1 MKLVR
6 FFAVFALVCAF
17 CNAKDFEA
25 DAKIIREMLDKSV
38 ATYKSGDNLSA
49 KKLAEDAYFQHFEN
63 IEGHIGRNMGKK
75 AYLME
80 RKFTNLRKL
89 YQNKADLERIEALI
103 AGLYFDMDEV
113 LPILKGGI
121 RLVAEASD
129 TTYDKAKAEADSIKA
144 EAQRR
149 KEAEAMFAALLGDSS
164 ESNADSSK
172 SSGESIADSSKD
184 SAESNAKTAESTTD
198 SNIDSADYSAI
209 GAQSS
214 AEFQQAAGLNPKLY
228 FIYENISAKLD
239 IAAMRFQKGDFDGAA
254 KLIESAQF
262 DDYRNTKLEIAINK
276 ISNKGNKIQQTMRQ
290 IVREIRTKSIDE
302 KRLRE
307 EITDLSDGLFDILL
321 EIPSE
326 QIALVQVDGFD
337 ESATTKDYAKVAD
350 DIKIA
355 LNNILDSYQNKSPN
369 ALIDALQSAYL
380 DIFEGSGMENKIG
393 AMNADLKLKIEAQFT
408 RGVALIKADAP
419 KDELQKTFD
428 SLNALITSS
437 LDFIQDSSV
446 WFLFLSALSII
457 LREGLEAM
465 LIVVAIVAYL
475 IQSGNSNRTNIVYSA
490 LGVGVFLSFVTAF
503 AVYYFFREY
512 AGQFR
517 ELLEGVTMLVAVAL
531 LLYVGFW
538 LLSKAHKWN
547 EFIKHSAK
555 EAISKGSSYAL
566 WWTVFLAVYR
576 EGAETVLFYQALL
589 FDSNTSADFSAV
601 FGGLAL
607 GCAILIALYLLI
619 KRGAVRIPIKLF
631 FQATSA
637 IIFLMCFS
645 FTGKGVGELI
655 EGKVLTPTLI
665 PYQFDAISWA
675 GLYPYYESLGLQLI
689 VVCFIIGGI
698 IATRKLS
705 QKGQKSP
712 KAGGANA

>member
-6 FFAVFALVCAF
+6 FLAIFALICAF
-17 CNAKDFEA
+17 GNAKDFEA
-25 DAKIIREMLDKSV
+25 DAKIIREMLDKSIAV
-38 ATYKSGDNLSA
+38 YKNGDNLSA

-80 RKFTNLRKL
+80 RRFTNLRKL
-89 YQNKADLERIEALI
+89 YQNKANPQSNDLERIEALI

-149 KEAEAMFAALLGDSS
+149 KEAEAMFAALLGDTGESSANSS
-164 ESNADSSK
+164 ESSVDS
-172 SSGESIADSSKD
+172 AN
-184 SAESNAKTAESTTD
+184 AESNTHPLAP
-198 SNIDSADYSAI
+198 SAREGEQNADSAI

-239 IAAMRFQKGDFDGAA
+239 IAAMRFQKGEIESAA
-254 KLIESAQF
+254 NLIESAQF

-276 ISNKGNKIQQTMRQ
+276 VSDKGNKIQQSMRQ
-290 IVREIRTKSIDE
+290 ITREIREKSIDE

-307 EITDLSDGLFDILL
+307 EITDLSDELFDILL
-321 EIPSE
+321 TITPE
-326 QIALVQVDGFD
+326 QIALVQVKGFD
-337 ESATTKDYAKVAD
+337 ESAVTKDYAKVAD

-355 LNNILDSYQNKSPN
+355 LNNILDSYQNKG
-369 ALIDALQSAYL
+369 AKTLIDALQSAYL

-393 AMNADLKLKIEAQFT
+393 AMNADLKMKIEAQFT

-419 KDELQKTFD
+419 KDDLQKTFD
-428 SLNALITSS
+428 ELNKLIASS

-446 WFLFLSALSII
+446 WFLFISALSII

-601 FGGLAL
+601 IGGLAL
-607 GCAILIALYLLI
+607 GCIILVVLYLLI
-619 KRGAVRIPIKLF
+619 KRGAVKIPIKLF

-645 FTGKGVGELI
+645 FSGKGVGELI

-675 GLYPYYESLGLQLI
+675 GLYPYYESLGLQAI

-705 QKGQKSP
+705 QKGEKSP
-712 KAGGANA
+712 KTGGANA

>member
-6 FFAVFALVCAF
+6 FLAIFALICV
-17 CNAKDFEA
+17 NAKDFEA
-25 DAKIIREMLDKSV
+25 DAKIIREMLDKSIE
-38 ATYKSGDNLSA
+38 TYKSGDNLSA

-103 AGLYFDMDEV
+103 AGLYFDMEEV

-129 TTYDKAKAEADSIKA
+129 TNYDKAKAEADSIKA

-149 KEAEAMFAALLGDSS
+149 KEAEAMFAALLGD
-164 ESNADSSK
+164 E
-172 SSGESIADSSKD
+172 SSG
-184 SAESNAKTAESTTD
+184 ESTTD
-198 SNIDSADYSAI
+198 SGESSAKIAESTADSATKSTDDFSAI
-209 GAQSS
+209 GTPNTLINSS

-239 IAAMRFQKGDFDGAA
+239 IAAMRFQKGDLESAA
-254 KLIESAQF
+254 NLIEDAQF
-262 DDYRNTKLEIAINK
+262 SDYRNTKLEIAINK
-276 ISNKGNKIQQTMRQ
+276 TTSKGKEIQQSMRQ

-307 EITDLSDGLFDILL
+307 EITDLSDKIFDILL
-321 EIPSE
+321 EIPLE
-326 QIALVQVDGFD
+326 QIALVQVEGFD
-337 ESATTKDYAKVAD
+337 ESATSKDYAKVAD

-355 LNNILDSYQNKSPN
+355 LNNILNSYPDKGAN
-369 ALIDALQSAYL
+369 ALIDSLQSVYL

-393 AMNADLKLKIEAQFT
+393 AMNADLKMKIEAQFT
-408 RGVALIKADAP
+408 RGVALIKANAP
-419 KDELQKTFD
+419 KEELQSTFD
-428 SLNALITSS
+428 SLNALIVSS

-446 WFLFLSALSII
+446 WFLFISALSII

-475 IQSGNSNRTNIVYSA
+475 IQSGNQSRTNIVYSA

-517 ELLEGVTMLVAVAL
+517 ELLEGVTMLIAVAL
-531 LLYVGFW
+531 LFYVGFW

-601 FGGLAL
+601 IGGLAL
-607 GCAILIALYLLI
+607 GCVILIVLYLLI
-619 KRGAVRIPIKLF
+619 KRGAVKIPIKLF

-645 FTGKGVGELI
+645 FSGKGVGELI
-655 EGKVLTPTLI
+655 EGKVITPTLI

-689 VVCFIIGGI
+689 VLLFIAGGI
-698 IATRKLS
+698 IATRKLA
-705 QKGQKSP
+705 KKSP
-712 KAGGANA
+712 KTGGVNA

>member
-6 FFAVFALVCAF
+6 FLAIFALICV
-17 CNAKDFEA
+17 NAKDFEA

-38 ATYKSGDNLSA
+38 ETYKSGDNLSA

-103 AGLYFDMDEV
+103 AGLYFDMEEV

-129 TTYDKAKAEADSIKA
+129 TNYDKAKAEADSIKA

-149 KEAEAMFAALLGDSS
+149 KEAEAMFAALLGD
-164 ESNADSSK
+164 E
-172 SSGESIADSSKD
+172 SSGESATDSG
-184 SAESNAKTAESTTD
+184 ESNAKVAESTA
-198 SNIDSADYSAI
+198 DSATKSADDFSAI
-209 GAQSS
+209 GTPNTLINSS

-239 IAAMRFQKGDFDGAA
+239 IAAMRFQKGDLESAA
-254 KLIESAQF
+254 NLIEDAQF
-262 DDYRNTKLEIAINK
+262 SDYRNTKLEIAINK
-276 ISNKGNKIQQTMRQ
+276 TTSKGKEIQQSMRQ

-307 EITDLSDGLFDILL
+307 EITDLSDKIFDILL
-321 EIPSE
+321 EIPLE
-326 QIALVQVDGFD
+326 QITLVQVEGFD
-337 ESATTKDYAKVAD
+337 ESATSKDYAKVAD

-355 LNNILDSYQNKSPN
+355 LNNILDSYPDKGAN
-369 ALIDALQSAYL
+369 ALIDSLQSVYL

-393 AMNADLKLKIEAQFT
+393 AMNADLKMKIEAQFT
-408 RGVALIKADAP
+408 RGVALIKANAP
-419 KDELQKTFD
+419 KEELQSTFD
-428 SLNALITSS
+428 SLNVLIVSS

-446 WFLFLSALSII
+446 WFLFISALTII

-517 ELLEGVTMLVAVAL
+517 ELLEGVTMLIAVAL

-601 FGGLAL
+601 IGGLAL
-607 GCAILIALYLLI
+607 GCVILIVLYLLI
-619 KRGAVRIPIKLF
+619 KRGAVKIPIKLF

-645 FTGKGVGELI
+645 FSGKGVGELI
-655 EGKVLTPTLI
+655 EGKVITPTLI

-689 VVCFIIGGI
+689 VLLFIAGGI
-698 IATRKLS
+698 IATRKLA
-705 QKGQKSP
+705 KKSP
-712 KAGGANA
+712 KTGGVNA

>member
-6 FFAVFALVCAF
+6 FLAIFVLICV
-17 CNAKDFEA
+17 NAKDFEA
-25 DAKIIREMLDKSV
+25 DAKIIREMLDKSIE
-38 ATYKSGDNLSA
+38 TYKSGDNLSA

-89 YQNKADLERIEALI
+89 YQNKANSQSNNLERIEALI
-103 AGLYFDMDEV
+103 AGLYFDMEEV

-129 TTYDKAKAEADSIKA
+129 TNYDKAKAEADSIKA

-149 KEAEAMFAALLGDSS
+149 KEAEAMFAALLGD
-164 ESNADSSK
+164 E
-172 SSGESIADSSKD
+172 SSGESATDSG
-184 SAESNAKTAESTTD
+184 ESNVKIAESTA
-198 SNIDSADYSAI
+198 DSATKSTDDFSAI
-209 GAQSS
+209 GAPNTLINSS

-239 IAAMRFQKGDFDGAA
+239 IAAMRFQKGDLESAA
-254 KLIESAQF
+254 NLIEDAQF
-262 DDYRNTKLEIAINK
+262 SDYRNTKLEIAINK
-276 ISNKGNKIQQTMRQ
+276 TTSKGKEIQQSMRQ

-307 EITDLSDGLFDILL
+307 EITDLSDKIFDILL
-321 EIPSE
+321 EIPLE
-326 QIALVQVDGFD
+326 QIALVQVEGFD
-337 ESATTKDYAKVAD
+337 ESATSKDYAKVAD

-355 LNNILDSYQNKSPN
+355 LNNILDSYPDKGAN
-369 ALIDALQSAYL
+369 ALIDSLQSVYL

-393 AMNADLKLKIEAQFT
+393 AMNADLKMKIEAQFT
-408 RGVALIKADAP
+408 RGVALIKANAP
-419 KDELQKTFD
+419 KEELQSTFD
-428 SLNALITSS
+428 SLNVLIVSS

-446 WFLFLSALSII
+446 WFLFISALSII

-475 IQSGNSNRTNIVYSA
+475 IQSGNQSRTNIVYSA

-517 ELLEGVTMLVAVAL
+517 ELLEGVTMLIAVAL

-547 EFIKHSAK
+547 EFIKSSAK

-601 FGGLAL
+601 IGGLAL
-607 GCAILIALYLLI
+607 GCVILIVLYLLI
-619 KRGAVRIPIKLF
+619 KRGAVKIPIKLF

-645 FTGKGVGELI
+645 FSGKGVGELI
-655 EGKVLTPTLI
+655 EGKVITPTLI

-689 VVCFIIGGI
+689 VLLFIACGI
-698 IATRKLS
+698 ITTRKLA
-705 QKGQKSP
+705 KKSP
-712 KAGGANA
+712 KTGGVNA

>member
-1 MKLVR
+1 MFKILLI
-6 FFAVFALVCAF
+6 FMLFCAGSF
-17 CNAKDFEA
+17 AKDFEK
-25 DAKIIREMLDKSV
+25 DFEGEAKIIRGMLDKSV
-38 ATYKSGDNLSA
+38 ETYKSGDNLAA

-75 AYLME
+75 AFLME

-103 AGLYFDMDEV
+103 AGLYFDIDEV
-113 LPILKGGI
+113 IPILKGGV
-121 RLVAEASD
+121 RLVAEVGD

-144 EAQRR
+144 EAQRSA
-149 KEAEAMFAALLGDSS
+149 EADAMFAALLGE
-164 ESNADSSK
+164 ES
-172 SSGESIADSSKD
+172 
-184 SAESNAKTAESTTD
+184 SAESNAKSAESSVESSVESAESRAESAE
-198 SNIDSADYSAI
+198 SNAKSAESAESSAESQSITATI
-209 GAQSS
+209 GAQGS
-214 AEFQQAAGLNPKLY
+214 AEFERAAGLNPKLY

-239 IAAMRFQKGDFDGAA
+239 IAAMKFQKGDFEGAA
-254 KLIESAQF
+254 NLIEEAQF
-262 DDYRNTKLEIAINK
+262 SDYRNTKLEIAINK
-276 ISNKGNKIQQTMRQ
+276 TTSKGNKIQQNMRQ
-290 IVREIRTKSIDE
+290 ITREIRAKSIDE

-307 EITDLSDGLFDILL
+307 EITDLSDELFDILL
-321 EIPSE
+321 GIGADE
-326 QIALVQVDGFD
+326 IALVQVEGFD
-337 ESATTKDYAKVAD
+337 ESASAKDYAKVAD

-355 LNNILDSYQNKSPN
+355 LNNIIESYGDKGAN
-369 ALIDALQSAYL
+369 ALIDNLQSVYL

-408 RGVALIKADAP
+408 RGVALIKANAP
-419 KDELQKTFD
+419 KEELQQAFD
-428 SLNALITSS
+428 SLNALIASS

-446 WFLFLSALSII
+446 WFLFISALSII

-475 IQSGNSNRTNIVYSA
+475 IQSGNQNRTNIVYSA
-490 LGVGVFLSFVTAF
+490 LGVGVFLSFITAF

-517 ELLEGVTMLVAVAL
+517 ELLEGVTMLVAVVL

-547 EFIKHSAK
+547 DFIKSSAK
-555 EAISKGSSYAL
+555 EAIGKGSGYAL
-566 WWTVFLAVYR
+566 WWCVFLAVYR

-601 FGGLAL
+601 IGGLAL
-607 GCAILIALYLLI
+607 GCAILVALYLLI
-619 KRGAVRIPIKLF
+619 KKGAVRIPIKLF
-631 FQATSA
+631 FQVTSI

-655 EGKVLTPTLI
+655 EGKILTPTLI

-675 GLYPYYESLGLQLI
+675 GLYPYYESLILQAVVATII
-689 VVCFIIGGI
+689 VIGVVF
-698 IATRKLS
+698 TRKITKN
-705 QKGQKSP
+705 KGLKM
-712 KAGGANA
+712 

>member
-6 FFAVFALVCAF
+6 FLAIFALICV
-17 CNAKDFEA
+17 NAKDFEA

-38 ATYKSGDNLSA
+38 ETYKSGDNLSA

-103 AGLYFDMDEV
+103 AGLYFDMEEV

-129 TTYDKAKAEADSIKA
+129 TNYDKAKAEADSIKA

-149 KEAEAMFAALLGDSS
+149 KEAEAMFAALLGD
-164 ESNADSSK
+164 E
-172 SSGESIADSSKD
+172 SSGESATDSGES
-184 SAESNAKTAESTTD
+184 SAKVAESTA
-198 SNIDSADYSAI
+198 DSATKSTDDFSAI
-209 GAQSS
+209 GTPNTLINSS

-239 IAAMRFQKGDFDGAA
+239 IAAMRFQKGDLESAA
-254 KLIESAQF
+254 NLIEDAQF
-262 DDYRNTKLEIAINK
+262 SDYRNTKLEIVINK
-276 ISNKGNKIQQTMRQ
+276 TTSKGKEIQQSMRQ

-307 EITDLSDGLFDILL
+307 EITDLSDKIFDILL
-321 EIPSE
+321 EIPLE
-326 QIALVQVDGFD
+326 QIALVQVEGFD
-337 ESATTKDYAKVAD
+337 ESATSKDYAKVAD

-355 LNNILDSYQNKSPN
+355 LNNILDSYPDKGAN
-369 ALIDALQSAYL
+369 ALIDSLQSVYL

-393 AMNADLKLKIEAQFT
+393 AMNADLKMKIEAQFT
-408 RGVALIKADAP
+408 RGVALIKANAP
-419 KDELQKTFD
+419 KEELQSTFD
-428 SLNALITSS
+428 SLNVLIVSS

-446 WFLFLSALSII
+446 WFLFISALSII

-475 IQSGNSNRTNIVYSA
+475 IQSGNQSRTNIVYSA

-517 ELLEGVTMLVAVAL
+517 ELLEGVTMLIAVAL

-547 EFIKHSAK
+547 EFIKSSAK

-601 FGGLAL
+601 IGGLAL
-607 GCAILIALYLLI
+607 GCVILIVLYLLI
-619 KRGAVRIPIKLF
+619 KRGAVKIPIKLF

-645 FTGKGVGELI
+645 FSGKGVGELI
-655 EGKVLTPTLI
+655 EGKVITPTLI

-689 VVCFIIGGI
+689 VLLFIAGGI
-698 IATRKLS
+698 ITTRKLA
-705 QKGQKSP
+705 KKSP
-712 KAGGANA
+712 KTGGVNA

>member
-1 MKLVR
+1 MKLAKLVR
-6 FFAVFALVCAF
+6 FLAIFVIICV
-17 CNAKDFEA
+17 NAKDFEA

-38 ATYKSGDNLSA
+38 ETYKSGDNLSA

-103 AGLYFDMDEV
+103 AGLYFDMEEV
-113 LPILKGGI
+113 LPVLKGGI

-129 TTYDKAKAEADSIKA
+129 TNYDKAKAEADSIKA

-149 KEAEAMFAALLGDSS
+149 KEAEAMFAALLGD
-164 ESNADSSK
+164 E
-172 SSGESIADSSKD
+172 SSGESATDSGES
-184 SAESNAKTAESTTD
+184 SAKVAESTA
-198 SNIDSADYSAI
+198 DSATKSTDDFSAI
-209 GAQSS
+209 GAPNTLINSS

-239 IAAMRFQKGDFDGAA
+239 IAAMRFQKGDLESAA
-254 KLIESAQF
+254 NLIEDAQF
-262 DDYRNTKLEIAINK
+262 SDYRNTKLEIVINK
-276 ISNKGNKIQQTMRQ
+276 TTSKGKEIQQSMRQ

-307 EITDLSDGLFDILL
+307 EITDLSDKIFDILL
-321 EIPSE
+321 EIPLE
-326 QIALVQVDGFD
+326 QIALVQVEGFD
-337 ESATTKDYAKVAD
+337 ESATSKDYAKVAD

-355 LNNILDSYQNKSPN
+355 LNNILDSYPDKGANV
-369 ALIDALQSAYL
+369 LIDSLQSVYL

-393 AMNADLKLKIEAQFT
+393 AMNADLKMKIEAQFT
-408 RGVALIKADAP
+408 RGVALIKANAP
-419 KDELQKTFD
+419 KEELQSTFD
-428 SLNALITSS
+428 SLNVLIVSS

-446 WFLFLSALSII
+446 WFLFISALSII

-475 IQSGNSNRTNIVYSA
+475 IQSGNQSRTNIVYSA

-517 ELLEGVTMLVAVAL
+517 ELLEGVTMLIAVAL

-547 EFIKHSAK
+547 EFIKSSAK

-601 FGGLAL
+601 IGGLAL
-607 GCAILIALYLLI
+607 GCVILIVLYLLI
-619 KRGAVRIPIKLF
+619 KRGAVKIPIKLF

-645 FTGKGVGELI
+645 FSGKGVGELI
-655 EGKVLTPTLI
+655 EGKVITPTLI

-689 VVCFIIGGI
+689 VLLFIAGGI
-698 IATRKLS
+698 IATRKLA
-705 QKGQKSP
+705 KKSP
-712 KAGGANA
+712 KTGGVNA

>member
-6 FFAVFALVCAF
+6 LLAIFVLVCGVAF
-17 CNAKDFEA
+17 AKVEDFEGE
-25 DAKIIREMLDKSV
+25 AKIIRGILDKSV
-38 ATYKSGDNLSA
+38 ATYKNGDNLAA

-75 AYLME
+75 AFLME

-89 YQNKADLERIEALI
+89 YQDKADLERIEALI
-103 AGLYFDMDEV
+103 AGLYFDIDEV
-113 LPILKGGI
+113 IPILNSGF
-121 RLVAEASD
+121 RLVAEVSD

-149 KEAEAMFAALLGDSS
+149 AEAEAMFAALLGNSDDLKES
-164 ESNADSSK
+164 EDLDEQK
-172 SSGESIADSSKD
+172 VESISETNESKV
-184 SAESNAKTAESTTD
+184 D
-198 SNIDSADYSAI
+198 SNKSIVSTI
-209 GAQSS
+209 GAQGS

-239 IAAMRFQKGDFDGAA
+239 IAAMKFQKGDLESAA
-254 KLIESAQF
+254 NLIEEAQF
-262 DDYRNTKLEIAINK
+262 SDYRNTKLEIAINK
-276 ISNKGNKIQQTMRQ
+276 VSNQGNKIQQNMRE
-290 IVREIRTKSIDE
+290 IVREIREKKIDE

-307 EITDLSDGLFDILL
+307 AITDLGDGLFDILL
-321 EIPSE
+321 TIPPE
-326 QIALVQVDGFD
+326 EIALVQVEGFD
-337 ESATTKDYAKVAD
+337 EASLTKDYSKVAD

-355 LNNILDSYQNKSPN
+355 LNNILESYPDKGSS
-369 ALIDALQSAYL
+369 ALIDMLQSTYL
-380 DIFEGSGMENKIG
+380 DVFEASGMENKIG

-408 RGVALIKADAP
+408 RGVALIKANAP
-419 KDELQKTFD
+419 KDDLQKTFD
-428 SLNALITSS
+428 GLNKLIVSS

-607 GCAILIALYLLI
+607 GCVILIGLYLLI
-619 KRGAVRIPIKLF
+619 KRGAVQIPIKLF
-631 FQATSA
+631 FQVTS
-637 IIFLMCFS
+637 IVIFLMCFS

-655 EGKVLTPTLI
+655 EGKVITPTLI

-689 VVCFIIGGI
+689 VLCLIAGGI
-698 IATRKLS
+698 IATRKF
-705 QKGQKSP
+705 SP
-712 KAGGANA
+712 KRAESPKTGGVNT

>member
-1 MKLVR
+1 MKLAKLVR
-6 FFAVFALVCAF
+6 FLAIFVIICV
-17 CNAKDFEA
+17 NAKDFEA
-25 DAKIIREMLDKSV
+25 DAKIIREMLDKSIE
-38 ATYKSGDNLSA
+38 TYKSGDNLSA

-103 AGLYFDMDEV
+103 AGLYFDMEEV

-129 TTYDKAKAEADSIKA
+129 TNYDKAKAEADSIKA

-149 KEAEAMFAALLGDSS
+149 KEAEAMFAALLGD
-164 ESNADSSK
+164 E
-172 SSGESIADSSKD
+172 SSGESATDSG
-184 SAESNAKTAESTTD
+184 ESNAKVAESTA
-198 SNIDSADYSAI
+198 DSATKSTDDFSAI
-209 GAQSS
+209 GTPNTLINSS
-214 AEFQQAAGLNPKLY
+214 AEFHQAAGLNPKLY

-239 IAAMRFQKGDFDGAA
+239 IAAMSFQKGDLESAA
-254 KLIESAQF
+254 NLIEDAQF
-262 DDYRNTKLEIAINK
+262 SDYRNTKLEIAINK
-276 ISNKGNKIQQTMRQ
+276 TTSKGKEIQQSMRQ

-307 EITDLSDGLFDILL
+307 EITDLSDKIFDILL
-321 EIPSE
+321 EIPLE
-326 QIALVQVDGFD
+326 QIALVQVEGFD
-337 ESATTKDYAKVAD
+337 ESATSKDYAKVAD

-355 LNNILDSYQNKSPN
+355 LNNILDSYPDKGAN
-369 ALIDALQSAYL
+369 ALIDSLQSVYL

-393 AMNADLKLKIEAQFT
+393 AMNADLKMKIEAQFT
-408 RGVALIKADAP
+408 RGVALIKANAP
-419 KDELQKTFD
+419 KEELQSTFD
-428 SLNALITSS
+428 SLNVLIVNS

-446 WFLFLSALSII
+446 WFLFISALSII

-475 IQSGNSNRTNIVYSA
+475 IQSGNQSRTNIVYSA

-517 ELLEGVTMLVAVAL
+517 ELLEGVTMLIAVAL

-601 FGGLAL
+601 IGGLAL
-607 GCAILIALYLLI
+607 GCVILIVLYLLI
-619 KRGAVRIPIKLF
+619 KRGAVKIPIKLF

-645 FTGKGVGELI
+645 FSGKGVGELI
-655 EGKVLTPTLI
+655 EGKVITPTLI

-689 VVCFIIGGI
+689 VLLFIAGGI
-698 IATRKLS
+698 ITTRKLA
-705 QKGQKSP
+705 KKSP
-712 KAGGANA
+712 KTGGVNA

>member
-1 MKLVR
+1 MRLVK
-6 FFAVFALVCAF
+6 FFSIFVLGIALNFVFGAE
-17 CNAKDFEA
+17 KDFEG
-25 DAKIIREMLDKSV
+25 DVKNIREMLDKSV
-38 ATYKSGDNLSA
+38 VEYKNGDNLAA
-49 KKLAEDAYFQHFEN
+49 KKLAEDAYFRHFEN

-75 AYLME
+75 AFLME

-103 AGLYFDMDEV
+103 AGLYFDIDEV
-113 LPILKGGI
+113 IPILKGGV
-121 RLVAEASD
+121 RLVAEVSD

-144 EAQRR
+144 DAQRSA
-149 KEAEAMFAALLGDSS
+149 EADAMFAALLG
-164 ESNADSSK
+164 E
-172 SSGESIADSSKD
+172 D
-184 SAESNAKTAESTTD
+184 SAESKGESSADSSDSSAKVAESNAESSESTAD
-198 SNIDSADYSAI
+198 SSQSIISTI
-209 GAQSS
+209 GAQGS

-239 IAAMRFQKGDFDGAA
+239 IAAMKFQKGDLEGAA
-254 KLIESAQF
+254 NLIEDAQF
-262 DDYRNTKLEIAINK
+262 NDYRNTKLEVAINK
-276 ISNKGNKIQQTMRQ
+276 SNAKGNKIQQNMRQ
-290 IVREIRTKSIDE
+290 IVREIRENSIDE

-321 EIPSE
+321 GIGAEE
-326 QIALVQVDGFD
+326 IALVQVEGFD
-337 ESATTKDYAKVAD
+337 ESANTKDYAKVAD

-355 LNNILDSYQNKSPN
+355 LNNIIESYGDKGAN
-369 ALIDALQSAYL
+369 ALIDNLQSVYL

-393 AMNADLKLKIEAQFT
+393 AMNADLKMKIEAQFT

-419 KDELQKTFD
+419 KEELQQAFD
-428 SLNALITSS
+428 TLNALMAQS
-437 LDFIQDSSV
+437 LDFIMDSSV
-446 WFLFLSALSII
+446 WFLFISALSII

-475 IQSGNSNRTNIVYSA
+475 IQSGNQSRTNIVYSA
-490 LGVGVFLSFVTAF
+490 LGVGVFLSFITAF

-517 ELLEGVTMLVAVAL
+517 ELLEGVTMLIAVAL

-538 LLSKAHKWN
+538 LLSKANKWN
-547 EFIKHSAK
+547 EFIKSSAK
-555 EAISKGSSYAL
+555 EAITKGSSYAL
-566 WWTVFLAVYR
+566 WWCVFLAVYR

-601 FGGLAL
+601 IGGLAL
-607 GCAILIALYLLI
+607 GCAILVALYLLI

-631 FQATSA
+631 FQVTSI

-645 FTGKGVGELI
+645 FTGKGIGELI
-655 EGKVLTPTLI
+655 EGKILTPTLI

-675 GLYPYYESLGLQLI
+675 GLYPYYESLVAQLI
-689 VVCFIIGGI
+689 IAILIVGGV
-698 IATRKLS
+698 IATNAISK
-705 QKGQKSP
+705 KSP
-712 KAGGANA
+712 KTGGANAKN

>member
-6 FFAVFALVCAF
+6 FLAIFALICV
-17 CNAKDFEA
+17 NAKDFEA
-25 DAKIIREMLDKSV
+25 DAKIIREMLDKSIE
-38 ATYKSGDNLSA
+38 TYKSGDNLSA

-89 YQNKADLERIEALI
+89 YQNKANSQSNNLERIEALI
-103 AGLYFDMDEV
+103 AGLYFDMEEV
-113 LPILKGGI
+113 LPVLKGGI

-129 TTYDKAKAEADSIKA
+129 TNYDKAKAEADSIKA

-149 KEAEAMFAALLGDSS
+149 KEAEAMFAALLGD
-164 ESNADSSK
+164 E
-172 SSGESIADSSKD
+172 SSGESATDSG
-184 SAESNAKTAESTTD
+184 ESNAKVAESTA
-198 SNIDSADYSAI
+198 DSATKSTDDFSAI
-209 GAQSS
+209 GTPNTLINSS

-239 IAAMRFQKGDFDGAA
+239 IAAMRFQKGDLESAA
-254 KLIESAQF
+254 NLIEDAQF
-262 DDYRNTKLEIAINK
+262 SDYRNTKLEIAINK
-276 ISNKGNKIQQTMRQ
+276 TTNKGKEIQQSMRQ

-307 EITDLSDGLFDILL
+307 EITDLSDKIFDILL
-321 EIPSE
+321 EIPLE
-326 QIALVQVDGFD
+326 QIALVQVEGFD
-337 ESATTKDYAKVAD
+337 ESATSKDYAKVAD

-355 LNNILDSYQNKSPN
+355 LNNILDSYPDKGAN
-369 ALIDALQSAYL
+369 ALIDSLQSVYL

-393 AMNADLKLKIEAQFT
+393 AMNADLKMKIEAQFT
-408 RGVALIKADAP
+408 RGVALIKANAP
-419 KDELQKTFD
+419 KEELQSTFD
-428 SLNALITSS
+428 SLNVLIVSS

-446 WFLFLSALSII
+446 WFLFISALSII

-475 IQSGNSNRTNIVYSA
+475 IQSGNQSRTNIVYSA

-517 ELLEGVTMLVAVAL
+517 ELLEGVTMLIAVAL

-601 FGGLAL
+601 IGGLAL
-607 GCAILIALYLLI
+607 GCVILIVLYLLI
-619 KRGAVRIPIKLF
+619 KRGAVKIPIKLF

-645 FTGKGVGELI
+645 FSGKGVGELI
-655 EGKVLTPTLI
+655 EGKVITPTLI

-689 VVCFIIGGI
+689 VLLFIACGI
-698 IATRKLS
+698 ITTRKLA
-705 QKGQKSP
+705 KKSP
-712 KAGGANA
+712 KTGGVNA

>member
-6 FFAVFALVCAF
+6 FLAIFFVLICG
-17 CNAKDFEA
+17 NAKDFEA

-38 ATYKSGDNLSA
+38 ATYKNGDNLSA

-80 RKFTNLRKL
+80 RRFTNLRKL

-121 RLVAEASD
+121 RLVAEVSD

-164 ESNADSSK
+164 ESSGEPTADSST
-172 SSGESIADSSKD
+172 DL
-184 SAESNAKTAESTTD
+184 AESNAKVAESATD
-198 SNIDSADYSAI
+198 SGDSSESADYSAI

-239 IAAMRFQKGDFDGAA
+239 IAAMRFQKGEIESAA
-254 KLIESAQF
+254 NLIESAQF

-276 ISNKGNKIQQTMRQ
+276 ISDKGNKIQQSMRQ
-290 IVREIRTKSIDE
+290 ITREIREKGIDE

-307 EITDLSDGLFDILL
+307 EITDLSDELFDILL
-321 EIPSE
+321 TIEPE

-337 ESATTKDYAKVAD
+337 ESATSKDYAKVAD

-355 LNNILDSYQNKSPN
+355 LNNILDSYQNKSAN

-393 AMNADLKLKIEAQFT
+393 AMNADLKMKIEAQFT

-419 KDELQKTFD
+419 KEDLQKTFD
-428 SLNALITSS
+428 SLNALIASS

-446 WFLFLSALSII
+446 WFLFISALSII

-601 FGGLAL
+601 IGGLAL
-607 GCAILIALYLLI
+607 GCVILVVLYLLI
-619 KRGAVRIPIKLF
+619 KRGAVKIPIKLF

-655 EGKVLTPTLI
+655 EGKVLSPTLI

-675 GLYPYYESLGLQLI
+675 GLYPYYESLGLQAI
-689 VVCFIIGGI
+689 VVCFIVGGI

-705 QKGQKSP
+705 QKGEKSP
-712 KAGGANA
+712 KTGGANA

>member
-6 FFAVFALVCAF
+6 FLAIFALICV
-17 CNAKDFEA
+17 NAKDFEA
-25 DAKIIREMLDKSV
+25 DAKIIREMLDKSIE
-38 ATYKSGDNLSA
+38 TYKSGDNLSA

-103 AGLYFDMDEV
+103 AGLYFDMEEV

-129 TTYDKAKAEADSIKA
+129 TNYDKAKAEADSIKA

-149 KEAEAMFAALLGDSS
+149 KEAEAMFAALLGD
-164 ESNADSSK
+164 E
-172 SSGESIADSSKD
+172 SSGESATDSG
-184 SAESNAKTAESTTD
+184 ESNAKVAESTA
-198 SNIDSADYSAI
+198 DSATKSTDDFSAI
-209 GAQSS
+209 GTPNTLINSS

-239 IAAMRFQKGDFDGAA
+239 IATMRFQKGDLESAA
-254 KLIESAQF
+254 NLIEDAQF
-262 DDYRNTKLEIAINK
+262 SDYRNTKLEIAINK
-276 ISNKGNKIQQTMRQ
+276 TTNKGKEIQQSMRQ

-307 EITDLSDGLFDILL
+307 EITDLSDKIFDILL
-321 EIPSE
+321 EIPLE
-326 QIALVQVDGFD
+326 QIALVQVEGFD
-337 ESATTKDYAKVAD
+337 ESATSKDYAKVAD

-355 LNNILDSYQNKSPN
+355 LNNILDSYPDKGAN
-369 ALIDALQSAYL
+369 ALIDSLQSVYL

-393 AMNADLKLKIEAQFT
+393 AMNADLKMKIEAQFT
-408 RGVALIKADAP
+408 RGVALIKANAP
-419 KDELQKTFD
+419 KEELQSTFD
-428 SLNALITSS
+428 SLNVLIVSS

-446 WFLFLSALSII
+446 WFLFISALSII

-475 IQSGNSNRTNIVYSA
+475 IQSGNQSRTNIVYSA

-517 ELLEGVTMLVAVAL
+517 ELLEGVTMLIAVAL

-601 FGGLAL
+601 IGGLAL
-607 GCAILIALYLLI
+607 GCVILIVLYLLI
-619 KRGAVRIPIKLF
+619 KRGAVKIPIKLF

-645 FTGKGVGELI
+645 FSGKGVGELI
-655 EGKVLTPTLI
+655 EGKVITPTLI

-689 VVCFIIGGI
+689 VLLFIAGGI
-698 IATRKLS
+698 IATRKLA
-705 QKGQKSP
+705 KKSP
-712 KAGGANA
+712 KTGGVNA

>member
-6 FFAVFALVCAF
+6 FLAIFALICV
-17 CNAKDFEA
+17 NAKDFEA
-25 DAKIIREMLDKSV
+25 DAKIIREMLDKSIE
-38 ATYKSGDNLSA
+38 TYKSGDNLSA

-103 AGLYFDMDEV
+103 AGLYFDMEEV

-121 RLVAEASD
+121 RLVAETSD
-129 TTYDKAKAEADSIKA
+129 TNYDKAKAEADSIKA

-149 KEAEAMFAALLGDSS
+149 KEAEAMFAALLGD
-164 ESNADSSK
+164 E
-172 SSGESIADSSKD
+172 SSGESATDSG
-184 SAESNAKTAESTTD
+184 ESNAKVAESTA
-198 SNIDSADYSAI
+198 DSATKSTDDFSAI
-209 GAQSS
+209 GTPNTLINSS

-239 IAAMRFQKGDFDGAA
+239 IAAMRFQKGDLESAA
-254 KLIESAQF
+254 NLIEDAQF
-262 DDYRNTKLEIAINK
+262 SDYRNTKLEIVINK
-276 ISNKGNKIQQTMRQ
+276 TTSKGKEIQQSMRQ

-307 EITDLSDGLFDILL
+307 EITDLSDKIFDILL
-321 EIPSE
+321 EIPLE
-326 QIALVQVDGFD
+326 QIALVQVEGFD
-337 ESATTKDYAKVAD
+337 ESATSKDYAKVAD

-355 LNNILDSYQNKSPN
+355 LNNILDSYPDKGAN
-369 ALIDALQSAYL
+369 ALIDSLQSVYL

-393 AMNADLKLKIEAQFT
+393 AMNADLKMKIEAQFT
-408 RGVALIKADAP
+408 RGVALIKANAP
-419 KDELQKTFD
+419 KEELQSTFD
-428 SLNALITSS
+428 SLNVLIVSS

-446 WFLFLSALSII
+446 WFLFISALSII

-475 IQSGNSNRTNIVYSA
+475 IQSGNQSRTNIVYSA

-517 ELLEGVTMLVAVAL
+517 ELLEGVTMLIAVAL

-601 FGGLAL
+601 IGGLAL
-607 GCAILIALYLLI
+607 GCVILIVLYLLI
-619 KRGAVRIPIKLF
+619 KRGAVKIPIKLF

-645 FTGKGVGELI
+645 FSGKGVGELI
-655 EGKVLTPTLI
+655 EGKVITPTLI

-689 VVCFIIGGI
+689 VLLFIAGGI
-698 IATRKLS
+698 ITTRKLA
-705 QKGQKSP
+705 KKSP
-712 KAGGANA
+712 KTGGVNA

>member
-1 MKLVR
+1 MRLVKV
-6 FFAVFALVCAF
+6 FGIFALGFAVAF
-17 CNAKDFEA
+17 GADKDFEGE
-25 DAKIIREMLDKSV
+25 AKIIRGMLDKSV
-38 ATYKSGDNLSA
+38 ETYKSGDNLAA

-75 AYLME
+75 AFLME

-103 AGLYFDMDEV
+103 AGLYFDIDEV
-113 LPILKGGI
+113 IPILKGGV
-121 RLVAEASD
+121 RLVAEVSD

-144 EAQRR
+144 EAQRSA
-149 KEAEAMFAALLGDSS
+149 EADAMFAALLGENLGESKGESNVDSS
-164 ESNADSSK
+164 DLGAKVAESN
-172 SSGESIADSSKD
+172 
-184 SAESNAKTAESTTD
+184 AESNAKSTD
-198 SNIDSADYSAI
+198 SNESQSILATI
-209 GAQSS
+209 GAQGS

-239 IAAMRFQKGDFDGAA
+239 IAAMKFQKGDFEGAA
-254 KLIESAQF
+254 NLIEEVQF
-262 DDYRNTKLEIAINK
+262 GDYRNTKLEIAINK
-276 ISNKGNKIQQTMRQ
+276 TTSKGNKIQQNMRQ
-290 IVREIRTKSIDE
+290 ITREIRAKSIDE

-307 EITDLSDGLFDILL
+307 EIVDLSDELFDILL
-321 EIPSE
+321 SIGADE
-326 QIALVQVDGFD
+326 IALVQVEGFD
-337 ESATTKDYAKVAD
+337 ESASAKDYAKVAD

-355 LNNILDSYQNKSPN
+355 LNNIIESYGDKGAN
-369 ALIDALQSAYL
+369 ALIDNLQSVYL

-408 RGVALIKADAP
+408 RGVALIKANAP
-419 KDELQKTFD
+419 KEELQQAFD
-428 SLNALITSS
+428 SLNALIASS

-446 WFLFLSALSII
+446 WFLFISALSII

-475 IQSGNSNRTNIVYSA
+475 IQSGNQNRTNIVYSA
-490 LGVGVFLSFVTAF
+490 LGVGVFLSFITAF

-547 EFIKHSAK
+547 DFIKSSAK
-555 EAISKGSSYAL
+555 EAIGKGSGYAL
-566 WWTVFLAVYR
+566 WWCVFLAVYR

-601 FGGLAL
+601 IGGLAL
-607 GCAILIALYLLI
+607 GCAILVALYLLI
-619 KRGAVRIPIKLF
+619 KKGAVRIPIKLF
-631 FQATSA
+631 FQVTSI

-655 EGKVLTPTLI
+655 EGKILTPTLI

-675 GLYPYYESLGLQLI
+675 GLYPYYESLILQAVVATII
-689 VVCFIIGGI
+689 VIGVVF
-698 IATRKLS
+698 TRKITKN
-705 QKGQKSP
+705 KGLKM
-712 KAGGANA
+712 

>member
-6 FFAVFALVCAF
+6 FLAIFALICV
-17 CNAKDFEA
+17 NAKDFEA
-25 DAKIIREMLDKSV
+25 DAKIIREMLDKSIE
-38 ATYKSGDNLSA
+38 TYKSGDNLSA

-103 AGLYFDMDEV
+103 AGLYFDMEEV
-113 LPILKGGI
+113 LPVLKGGI

-129 TTYDKAKAEADSIKA
+129 TNYDKAKAEADSIKA

-149 KEAEAMFAALLGDSS
+149 KEAEAMFAALLGD
-164 ESNADSSK
+164 E
-172 SSGESIADSSKD
+172 SSGESSTDSG
-184 SAESNAKTAESTTD
+184 ESNAKVAESTA
-198 SNIDSADYSAI
+198 DSATKSTDDFSAI
-209 GAQSS
+209 GTPNTLINSS

-239 IAAMRFQKGDFDGAA
+239 IAAMRFQKGDLESAA
-254 KLIESAQF
+254 NLIEDAQF
-262 DDYRNTKLEIAINK
+262 SDYRNTKLEIAINK
-276 ISNKGNKIQQTMRQ
+276 TTSKGKEIQQSMRQ

-307 EITDLSDGLFDILL
+307 EITDLSDKIFDILL
-321 EIPSE
+321 EIPLE
-326 QIALVQVDGFD
+326 QIALVQVEGFD
-337 ESATTKDYAKVAD
+337 ESATSKDYAKVAD

-355 LNNILDSYQNKSPN
+355 LNNILDSYPDKGAN
-369 ALIDALQSAYL
+369 ALIDSLQSVYL

-393 AMNADLKLKIEAQFT
+393 AMNADLKMKIEAQFT
-408 RGVALIKADAP
+408 RGVALIKANAP
-419 KDELQKTFD
+419 KEELQSTFD
-428 SLNALITSS
+428 SLNVLIVSS

-446 WFLFLSALSII
+446 WFLFISALSII

-475 IQSGNSNRTNIVYSA
+475 IQSGNQSRTNIVYSA

-517 ELLEGVTMLVAVAL
+517 ELLEGVTMLIAVAL

-547 EFIKHSAK
+547 EFIKSSAK

-601 FGGLAL
+601 IGGLAL
-607 GCAILIALYLLI
+607 GCVILIVLYLLI
-619 KRGAVRIPIKLF
+619 KRGAVKIPIKLF

-645 FTGKGVGELI
+645 FSGKGVGELI
-655 EGKVLTPTLI
+655 EGKVITPTLI

-689 VVCFIIGGI
+689 VLLFIAGGI
-698 IATRKLS
+698 IATRKLA
-705 QKGQKSP
+705 KKSP
-712 KAGGANA
+712 KTGGVNA

>member
-6 FFAVFALVCAF
+6 FFAIFALVCAF
-17 CNAKDFEA
+17 GNAKDFEA

-121 RLVAEASD
+121 RLVAEVSD

-164 ESNADSSK
+164 ESSANSSE
-172 SSGESIADSSKD
+172 SSGESVADSSKD

-198 SNIDSADYSAI
+198 SSADSADFSAI

-239 IAAMRFQKGDFDGAA
+239 IAAMRFQKGDFDSAA

-276 ISNKGNKIQQTMRQ
+276 ISNKGNKIQQSMRQ

-307 EITDLSDGLFDILL
+307 EITDLSDELFDILL
-321 EIPSE
+321 EIPNE

-337 ESATTKDYAKVAD
+337 ESATSKDYAKVAD

-355 LNNILDSYQNKSPN
+355 LNNILDSYQNKSAN

-393 AMNADLKLKIEAQFT
+393 AMNADLKMKIEAQFT

-419 KDELQKTFD
+419 KEDLQKTFD
-428 SLNALITSS
+428 SLNALIASS

-446 WFLFLSALSII
+446 WFLFISALSII

-517 ELLEGVTMLVAVAL
+517 ELLEGITMLVAVAL

-601 FGGLAL
+601 IGGLAL
-607 GCAILIALYLLI
+607 GCIILIVLYLLI
-619 KRGAVRIPIKLF
+619 KRGAVKIPIKLF

-655 EGKVLTPTLI
+655 EGKVLSPTLI

-689 VVCFIIGGI
+689 VVCFIVGGI

-712 KAGGANA
+712 KTGGANA

>member
-6 FFAVFALVCAF
+6 FLAIFALVCAF
-17 CNAKDFEA
+17 GNAKDFEA

-121 RLVAEASD
+121 RLVAEVSD

-164 ESNADSSK
+164 DSATNSSE
-172 SSGESIADSSKD
+172 SSGESVVDSSKD
-184 SAESNAKTAESTTD
+184 SSESPTKVAESTD
-198 SNIDSADYSAI
+198 DFSAI

-239 IAAMRFQKGDFDGAA
+239 IAAMRFQKGDFDSAA
-254 KLIESAQF
+254 KLIENAQF

-276 ISNKGNKIQQTMRQ
+276 ISNKGNKIQQSMRQ

-307 EITDLSDGLFDILL
+307 EITDLSDELFDILL
-321 EIPSE
+321 TITPE

-393 AMNADLKLKIEAQFT
+393 AMNADLKMKIEAQFT

-419 KDELQKTFD
+419 KEDLQKTFD
-428 SLNALITSS
+428 SLNALIASS

-446 WFLFLSALSII
+446 WFLFISALSII

-601 FGGLAL
+601 IGGLAL
-607 GCAILIALYLLI
+607 GCIILIVLYLLI
-619 KRGAVRIPIKLF
+619 KRGAVKIPIKLF

-645 FTGKGVGELI
+645 FSGKGVGELI
-655 EGKVLTPTLI
+655 EGKVLSPTLI

-689 VVCFIIGGI
+689 VVCFIVGGI

-705 QKGQKSP
+705 QKGEKSP

>member
-6 FFAVFALVCAF
+6 FLAIFALICV
-17 CNAKDFEA
+17 NAKDFEA
-25 DAKIIREMLDKSV
+25 DAKIIREMLDKSIE
-38 ATYKSGDNLSA
+38 TYKSGDNLSA

-89 YQNKADLERIEALI
+89 YQNKANSQSNNLERIEALI
-103 AGLYFDMDEV
+103 AGLYFDMEEV

-129 TTYDKAKAEADSIKA
+129 TNYDKAKAEADSIKA

-149 KEAEAMFAALLGDSS
+149 KEAEAMFAALLGD
-164 ESNADSSK
+164 E
-172 SSGESIADSSKD
+172 SSGESATDSG
-184 SAESNAKTAESTTD
+184 ESNAKVAESTA
-198 SNIDSADYSAI
+198 DSATKSTDDFSAI
-209 GAQSS
+209 GTPNTLINSS

-239 IAAMRFQKGDFDGAA
+239 IAAMRFQKGDLESAA
-254 KLIESAQF
+254 NLIEDAQF
-262 DDYRNTKLEIAINK
+262 SDYRNTKLEIVINK
-276 ISNKGNKIQQTMRQ
+276 TTSKGKEIQQSMRQ

-307 EITDLSDGLFDILL
+307 EITDLSDKIFDILL
-321 EIPSE
+321 EIPLE
-326 QIALVQVDGFD
+326 QIALVQVEGFD
-337 ESATTKDYAKVAD
+337 ESATSKDYAKVAD

-355 LNNILDSYQNKSPN
+355 LNNILDSYPDKGAN
-369 ALIDALQSAYL
+369 ALIDSLQSVYL

-393 AMNADLKLKIEAQFT
+393 AMNADLKMKIEAQFT
-408 RGVALIKADAP
+408 RGVALIKANAP
-419 KDELQKTFD
+419 KEELQSTFD
-428 SLNALITSS
+428 SLNVLIVSS

-446 WFLFLSALSII
+446 WFLFISALSII

-475 IQSGNSNRTNIVYSA
+475 IQSGNQSRTNIVYSA

-517 ELLEGVTMLVAVAL
+517 ELLEGVTMLIAVAL

-601 FGGLAL
+601 IGGLAL
-607 GCAILIALYLLI
+607 GCVILIVLYLLI
-619 KRGAVRIPIKLF
+619 KRGAVKIPIKLF

-645 FTGKGVGELI
+645 FSGKGIGELI
-655 EGKVLTPTLI
+655 EGKVITPTLI

-689 VVCFIIGGI
+689 VLLFIAGGI
-698 IATRKLS
+698 IATRKLA
-705 QKGQKSP
+705 KKSP
-712 KAGGANA
+712 KTGGVNA

>member
-1 MKLVR
+1 MRLVR
-6 FFAVFALVCAF
+6 FFGIFVLGFTLAF
-17 CNAKDFEA
+17 GADKDFEGE
-25 DAKIIREMLDKSV
+25 AKIIRGMLDKSV
-38 ATYKSGDNLSA
+38 ETYKSGDNLAA

-75 AYLME
+75 AFLME

-89 YQNKADLERIEALI
+89 YQNNADLERIEALI
-103 AGLYFDMDEV
+103 AGLYFDIDEV
-113 LPILKGGI
+113 IPILKGGV
-121 RLVAEASD
+121 RLVAEVGD

-144 EAQRR
+144 EAQRSA
-149 KEAEAMFAALLGDSS
+149 EADAMFAALMGEDSAESKGESSADSKDSS
-164 ESNADSSK
+164 ESNAK
-172 SSGESIADSSKD
+172 VAESSGESTESTDSS
-184 SAESNAKTAESTTD
+184 ESQSIVST
-198 SNIDSADYSAI
+198 I
-209 GAQSS
+209 GAQGS

-239 IAAMRFQKGDFDGAA
+239 IAAMKFQKGDFDGAA
-254 KLIESAQF
+254 NLIEDAQF
-262 DDYRNTKLEIAINK
+262 SDYRNTKLEVAINK
-276 ISNKGNKIQQTMRQ
+276 SNANGNKIQQNMRQ
-290 IVREIRTKSIDE
+290 IVREIRAKSINE

-307 EITDLSDGLFDILL
+307 EITDLSDELFDILL
-321 EIPSE
+321 GIGADE
-326 QIALVQVDGFD
+326 IALVQVEGFD

-355 LNNILDSYQNKSPN
+355 LNNIIESYGDKGAN
-369 ALIDALQSAYL
+369 ALIDNLQSIYL

-408 RGVALIKADAP
+408 RGVALIKANAP
-419 KDELQKTFD
+419 KDELQQTFD
-428 SLNALITSS
+428 SLNALIVSS

-446 WFLFLSALSII
+446 WFLFISALSII

-475 IQSGNSNRTNIVYSA
+475 IQSGNQSRTNIVYSA
-490 LGVGVFLSFVTAF
+490 LGVGVFLSFITAF

-538 LLSKAHKWN
+538 LLSKANKWN
-547 EFIKHSAK
+547 EFIKSSAK
-555 EAISKGSSYAL
+555 EAITKGSSYAL
-566 WWTVFLAVYR
+566 WWCVFLAVYR

-601 FGGLAL
+601 IGGLAL
-607 GCAILIALYLLI
+607 GCAILVALYLLI

-631 FQATSA
+631 FQVTSI

-645 FTGKGVGELI
+645 FTGKGIGELI

-675 GLYPYYESLGLQLI
+675 GLYPYYESLVAQLI
-689 VVCFIIGGI
+689 IVILIVGGV
-698 IATRKLS
+698 IATNRISK
-705 QKGQKSP
+705 KSP
-712 KAGGANA
+712 KTGGVNAKN

>member
-6 FFAVFALVCAF
+6 FLAIFALICV
-17 CNAKDFEA
+17 NAKDFEA
-25 DAKIIREMLDKSV
+25 DANIIREMLDKSIE
-38 ATYKSGDNLSA
+38 TYKSGDNLSA

-89 YQNKADLERIEALI
+89 YQNKANSQSNNLERIEALI
-103 AGLYFDMDEV
+103 AGLYFDMEEV
-113 LPILKGGI
+113 LPVLKGGI

-129 TTYDKAKAEADSIKA
+129 TNYDKAKAEADSIKA

-149 KEAEAMFAALLGDSS
+149 KEAEAMFAALLGD
-164 ESNADSSK
+164 E
-172 SSGESIADSSKD
+172 SSGESATDSG
-184 SAESNAKTAESTTD
+184 ESNAKVAESTA
-198 SNIDSADYSAI
+198 DSATKSTDDFSAI
-209 GAQSS
+209 GAPNTLINSS

-239 IAAMRFQKGDFDGAA
+239 IAAMRFQKGDLESAA
-254 KLIESAQF
+254 NLIEDAQF
-262 DDYRNTKLEIAINK
+262 SDYRNTKLEIVINK
-276 ISNKGNKIQQTMRQ
+276 TTSKGKEIQQSMRQ

-307 EITDLSDGLFDILL
+307 EITDLSDKIFDILL
-321 EIPSE
+321 EIPLE
-326 QIALVQVDGFD
+326 QIALVQVEGFD
-337 ESATTKDYAKVAD
+337 ESATSKDYAKVAD

-355 LNNILDSYQNKSPN
+355 LNNILDSYPDKGAN
-369 ALIDALQSAYL
+369 ALIDSLQSVYL

-393 AMNADLKLKIEAQFT
+393 AMNADLKMKIEAQFT
-408 RGVALIKADAP
+408 RGVALIKANAS
-419 KDELQKTFD
+419 KEELQSTFD
-428 SLNALITSS
+428 SLNVLIVSS

-446 WFLFLSALSII
+446 WFLFISALSII

-475 IQSGNSNRTNIVYSA
+475 IQSGNQSRTNIVYSA

-517 ELLEGVTMLVAVAL
+517 ELLEGVTMLIAVAL

-601 FGGLAL
+601 IGGLAL
-607 GCAILIALYLLI
+607 GCVILIVLYLLI
-619 KRGAVRIPIKLF
+619 KRGAVKIPIKLF

-645 FTGKGVGELI
+645 FSGKGVGELI
-655 EGKVLTPTLI
+655 EGKVITPTLI

-689 VVCFIIGGI
+689 VLLFIAGGI
-698 IATRKLS
+698 ITTRKLA
-705 QKGQKSP
+705 KKSP
-712 KAGGANA
+712 KTGGVNA

>member
-6 FFAVFALVCAF
+6 FLAIFALICV
-17 CNAKDFEA
+17 NAKDFEA
-25 DAKIIREMLDKSV
+25 DAKIIREMLDKSIE
-38 ATYKSGDNLSA
+38 TYKSGDNLSA

-103 AGLYFDMDEV
+103 AGLYFDMEEV
-113 LPILKGGI
+113 LPVLKGGI

-129 TTYDKAKAEADSIKA
+129 TNYDKAKAEADSIKA

-149 KEAEAMFAALLGDSS
+149 KEAEAMFATLLGD
-164 ESNADSSK
+164 E
-172 SSGESIADSSKD
+172 SSGESATDSG
-184 SAESNAKTAESTTD
+184 ESNAKVAESTA
-198 SNIDSADYSAI
+198 DSATKSTDDFSAI
-209 GAQSS
+209 GAPNTLINSS

-239 IAAMRFQKGDFDGAA
+239 IAAMRFQKGDLESAA
-254 KLIESAQF
+254 NLIEDAQF
-262 DDYRNTKLEIAINK
+262 SDYRNTKLEIVINK
-276 ISNKGNKIQQTMRQ
+276 TTSKGKEIQQSMRQ

-307 EITDLSDGLFDILL
+307 EITDLSDKIFDILL
-321 EIPSE
+321 EIPLE
-326 QIALVQVDGFD
+326 QIALVQVEGFD
-337 ESATTKDYAKVAD
+337 ESATSKDYAKVAD

-355 LNNILDSYQNKSPN
+355 LNNILDSYPDKGAN
-369 ALIDALQSAYL
+369 ALIDSLQSVYL

-393 AMNADLKLKIEAQFT
+393 AMNADLKMKIEAQFT
-408 RGVALIKADAP
+408 RGVALIKANAP
-419 KDELQKTFD
+419 KEELQSTFD
-428 SLNALITSS
+428 SLNVLIVSS

-446 WFLFLSALSII
+446 WFLFISALSII

-475 IQSGNSNRTNIVYSA
+475 IQSGNQSRTNIVYSA

-517 ELLEGVTMLVAVAL
+517 ELLEGVTMLIAVAL

-601 FGGLAL
+601 IGGLAL
-607 GCAILIALYLLI
+607 GCVILIVLYLLI
-619 KRGAVRIPIKLF
+619 KRGAVKIPIKLF

-645 FTGKGVGELI
+645 FSGKGVGELI
-655 EGKVLTPTLI
+655 EVKVITPTLI

-689 VVCFIIGGI
+689 VLLFIAGGI
-698 IATRKLS
+698 IATRKLA
-705 QKGQKSP
+705 KKSP
-712 KAGGANA
+712 KTGGVNA

>member
-1 MKLVR
+1 MKLAKLVR
-6 FFAVFALVCAF
+6 FLAIFVIICV
-17 CNAKDFEA
+17 NAKDFEA
-25 DAKIIREMLDKSV
+25 DAKIIREMLDKSIE
-38 ATYKSGDNLSA
+38 TYKSGDNLSA

-103 AGLYFDMDEV
+103 AGLYFDMEEV

-129 TTYDKAKAEADSIKA
+129 TNYDKAKAEADSIKA

-149 KEAEAMFAALLGDSS
+149 KEAEAMFAALLGD
-164 ESNADSSK
+164 E
-172 SSGESIADSSKD
+172 SSGESATDSG
-184 SAESNAKTAESTTD
+184 ESNAKVAESTA
-198 SNIDSADYSAI
+198 DSATKSTDDFSAI
-209 GAQSS
+209 GTPNTLINSS

-239 IAAMRFQKGDFDGAA
+239 IAAMSFQKGDLESAA
-254 KLIESAQF
+254 NLIEDAQF
-262 DDYRNTKLEIAINK
+262 SDYRNTKLEIAINK
-276 ISNKGNKIQQTMRQ
+276 TTSKGKEIQQSMRQ

-307 EITDLSDGLFDILL
+307 EITDLSDKIFDILL
-321 EIPSE
+321 EIPLE
-326 QIALVQVDGFD
+326 QIALVQVEGFD
-337 ESATTKDYAKVAD
+337 ESATSKDYAKVAD

-355 LNNILDSYQNKSPN
+355 LNNILDSYPDKGAN
-369 ALIDALQSAYL
+369 ALIDSLQSVYL

-393 AMNADLKLKIEAQFT
+393 AMNADLKMKIEAQFT
-408 RGVALIKADAP
+408 RGVALIKANAP
-419 KDELQKTFD
+419 KEELQSTFD
-428 SLNALITSS
+428 SLNVLIVNS

-446 WFLFLSALSII
+446 WFLFISALSII

-475 IQSGNSNRTNIVYSA
+475 IQSGNQSRTNIVYSA

-517 ELLEGVTMLVAVAL
+517 ELLEGVTMLIAVAL

-601 FGGLAL
+601 IGGLAL
-607 GCAILIALYLLI
+607 GCVILIVLYLLI
-619 KRGAVRIPIKLF
+619 KRGAVKIPIKLF

-645 FTGKGVGELI
+645 FSGKGVGELI
-655 EGKVLTPTLI
+655 EGKVITPTLI

-689 VVCFIIGGI
+689 VLLFIAGGI
-698 IATRKLS
+698 ITTRKLA
-705 QKGQKSP
+705 KKSP
-712 KAGGANA
+712 KTGGVNA